1 MSNVDLKQPVAY
13 LVDAVRAVLLAIRRD
28 GADANAVT
36 RLLRDRTPLL
46 IKGLIQAIG
55 PTRHAS
61 QSAVFFFG

>member
-36 RLLRDRTPLL
+36 RLLREPSSRYNPTLM
-46 IKGLIQAIG
+46 QAIG
-55 PTRHAS
+55 PTRQVS
-61 QSAVFFFG
+61 QSAVFSLG